1 MRVCKDWNKQIS
13 AESGFRFCWQQL
25 QATIACGTD
34 SWQLGVC
41 LSSSAWEQQSRCWC
55 HQCHHGGCQRHS
67 CHLSHG
73 MDHLKPYSPEC
84 WTRNYLSAL
93 LMCYFATVSLKH
105 SFSFVSNISASS
117 RSISHHSQEVLHL
130 KLLRTQ
136 QTSAP
141 CCQGVLFY
149 IQESSICLAHMWSL
163 CTAGSWSHMSVR
175 PAPSCFWISH
185 CSVINGCTTAFLCI
199 SYKAA

>member
-1 MRVCKDWNKQIS
+1 MAGDINSRCPWHRQSLYPLWSCLVCTFTRAGEFPAGTCQSETPTSWLPVMEIVLITGMKFLKHQTVIMRVCKDWNKQIS

-41 LSSSAWEQQSRCWC
+41 LSSSAWGQQSRCWC

-117 RSISHHSQEVLHL
+117 RTEV
-130 KLLRTQ
+130 
-136 QTSAP
+136 SP
-141 CCQGVLFY
+141 
-149 IQESSICLAHMWSL
+149 
-163 CTAGSWSHMSVR
+163 
-175 PAPSCFWISH
+175 
-185 CSVINGCTTAFLCI
+185 TTAKKFCTW
-199 SYKAA
+199 SC